1 MRVQSFSRI
10 YLYGAWLMGGFLLWL
25 FSKNGLLSSPLVF
38 SLGFLYILFLPG
50 FSLGRFLKLEDLSFS
65 GKILLYFVL
74 GLGFYFIINLSA
86 IILGISLSILMPV
99 LIVLLILLF
108 LGSFLCDFLKRDPQ
122 TGRKIEFNFHPSNLL
137 YLLAAAVALFI
148 LWIVYLKGPSLNGD
162 PYFHL
167 AILRKAL
174 EGDSLSVRNLAFT
187 KTLMINPTY
196 VYPVWQVFLAFLS
209 RLFSLDIFVV
219 WHNIIFVLT
228 IISFFAWYYLA
239 QVIFEKK
246 FLALLG
252 LLLWMILTFYDGA
265 GYMFTR
271 LGVPDTL
278 AQLILLPLGI
288 AFTFKYVFKK
298 ESQKLL
304 IVNFLIALMLLV
316 LHGPHY
322 FYLLAAVLA
331 FGLFYAIFYFKSDDY
346 KLILKR
352 LLQVFLV
359 ELLVLVLVG
368 IVLEL
373 RSRTISTTILEF
385 NKSTGAAIAYSS
397 FFKFSL
403 VYKYGFFLLPLV
415 LVWRKTRWW
424 LVGVCM
430 LLVPLVYFT
439 PLRDFLTKFLSIV
452 FTDRLLT
459 NLAWYF
465 FVFSAVL
472 AVKLYL
478 IDLFLGHF
486 NKNIRLMI
494 NLLLLLIFGGLV
506 FWETKSQIISDF
518 IYKIFY
524 AKPTDAFV
532 NAHYL
537 WFFLIPLFLA
547 AVLLSRRLIW
557 KRSQLLTL
565 SEEPKNH
572 LTMFLLVLIISFALI
587 SPSIVNVRYFLKQPK
602 TPQDQAY
609 FLVSIQN
616 DQSALNYLKNRI
628 PQKSVVLASGGASKG
643 LSALTPQYMAYNAGS
658 AYEKKF
664 QWVFDAGT
672 QDSAKAEIVTSPQW
686 AIDYVYL
693 DRPSLQNNHFRL
705 HPEIYQKVY
714 YSNKTEI
721 YKVIK

>member
-108 LGSFLCDFLKRDPQ
+108 LGSFLFDFLRKDFQ
-122 TGRKIEFNFHPSNLL
+122 TGRKIEWHFHQTDLL
-137 YLLAAAVALFI
+137 YFLVAAVALI
-148 LWIVYLKGPSLNGD
+148 IGWVIYLKGPNLNGD

-298 ESQKLL
+298 ESQKFLM
-304 IVNFLIALMLLV
+304 VNFLIALLLLV
-316 LHGPHY
+316 THGPHY
-322 FYLLAAVLA
+322 FYLIISILA

-359 ELLVLVLVG
+359 ELLVLVLVAV
-368 IVLEL
+368 VLEL
-373 RSRTISTTILEF
+373 RSKTISTAILEF
-385 NKSTGAAIAYSS
+385 NKSSSAAIAYSS

-415 LVWRKTRWW
+415 LVWRKPRWW
-424 LVGVCM
+424 LVGACM

-472 AVKLYL
+472 SVKLYL
-478 IDLFLGHF
+478 IDFVLEHF
-486 NKNIRLMI
+486 NKSIKLTV

-506 FWETKSQIISDF
+506 FWETKSQVISNF
-518 IYKIFY
+518 TYKILY
-524 AKPTDAFV
+524 ARPTDAFV

-537 WFFLIPLFLA
+537 WFFLIPLIL
-547 AVLLSRRLIW
+547 VTILLTMRFIW
-557 KRSQLLTL
+557 KKNQLLTL

-572 LTMFLLVLIISFALI
+572 LTMFLSALIISFVLI
-587 SPSIVNVRYFLKQPK
+587 SPTIPNVSYFLKQPK
-602 TPQDQAY
+602 TPQDKAY

-616 DQSALNYLKNRI
+616 DQSALNYLKNKI
-628 PQKSVVLASGGASKG
+628 PPKSVILTSAAAAKG
-643 LSALTPQYMAYNAGS
+643 LSTLAPQYMAYNAGS

-693 DRPSLQNNHFRL
+693 DKPSLQNSHFHS
-705 HPEIYQKVY
+705 HPEIYQKIY
-714 YSNKTEI
+714 FSNKTEI